1 MHPTFCAQAFED
13 EDFMD
18 PDKDTRLTNILK
30 EGPAQPAADRPRIA
44 RPASQP
50 ALGAA
55 AGPSAPQPP
64 PASRAP
70 QPQPPGGG
78 APAAAA
84 GAKRPRSP
92 DGQGEL
98 PVKVA
103 RVDEPVDANLAALE
117 AVGITVS
124 EFKAAIPASGITLK
138 DIMKRFKKRLP
149 TATAKEAFT
158 ELMRRFTRFDQA
170 KGMVFPKQ

>member
-1 MHPTFCAQAFED
+1 
-13 EDFMD
+13 MD

-30 EGPAQPAADRPRIA
+30 EGPTQPAADRPRIA

-55 AGPSAPQPP
+55 SAPHPQ

-70 QPQPPGGG
+70 QPPGGA

-92 DGQGEL
+92 DGQGEPAL
-98 PVKVA
+98 KVA
-103 RVDEPVDANLAALE
+103 RVDEPVDASLAALE

-124 EFKAAIPASGITLK
+124 EFKAAIPGNGITLK
-138 DIMKRFKKRLP
+138 DIMKRFKKRLH

-170 KGMVFPKQ
+170 KGLVFPKQ